1 MAHKFIKEI
10 EPGQTINDV
19 YIVKE
24 PILRSTSKGDFY
36 IAMYLGDR
44 TGQLNGRM
52 WQASEIVYKSLPRQ
66 GGFVYIQGRSEIYQ
80 NNLQIVV
87 NTISPIETAKVN
99 IDDYLPKTDK
109 DVEQLFKEIC
119 QILGKIKNAQIKGL
133 ISEYLADNELMAK
146 FKKAPA
152 SMKVHHSFLGG
163 LIEHT
168 NTMLKAAASIL
179 PLYPNVQADV
189 VLAGVFLHD
198 MGKTEELSFDMV
210 FSYTDSGQLLGHI
223 ALGMLMLRQKA
234 ESAAAKGIAID
245 KVILDA
251 LGHIIL
257 SHHGQYEFGSPKL
270 PATAEAYMVNYID
283 DLDAKISQVEGAI
296 ESENTESNWTG
307 WQKSLETRIYKKRIE

>member
-10 EPGQTINDV
+10 EPGQTIADV

-52 WQASEIVYKSLPRQ
+52 WQASEVVYKSLPKQ
-66 GGFVYIQGRSEIYQ
+66 GGFVYIQGRSETYQ

-87 NTISPIETAKVN
+87 NTISPIDAGKVN

-133 ISEYLADNELMAK
+133 VNEYLADKELMAK
-146 FKKAPA
+146 FRKAPA
-152 SMKVHHSFLGG
+152 AMKVHHSFLGG

-168 NTMLKAAASIL
+168 NTMLKAAAAIL
-179 PLYPNVQADV
+179 PLYPSLQADV

-198 MGKTEELSFDMV
+198 MGKTDELTYDMV

-223 ALGMLMLRQKA
+223 AQGLLLLRQKA
-234 ESAAAKGIAID
+234 ESAAAKGAAID
-245 KVILDA
+245 QAILDA

-270 PATAEAYMVNYID
+270 PATAEAYMVNYLD
-283 DLDAKISQVEGAI
+283 DLDAKISQVKGAI
-296 ESENTESNWTG
+296 ENESGETNWTG